1 MDVGGRNAIAIM
13 VPPPQVPGWQKIQ
26 TKIVRELEKKF
37 SGKHVMVIGQRKV
50 MAKEA
55 RKAGAK
61 CYKQKRPIS
70 RSVKAV
76 HENILEDVVY
86 PAEIV
91 GKRIRHKIDDS
102 KVIKAYLDRSSQTT
116 IEHKTATFSAVYKR
130 LTGKNV
136 VFEFP
141 EWEL

>member
-1 MDVGGRNAIAIM
+1 MGNA
-13 VPPPQVPGWQKIQ
+13 WQKIQ

-37 SGKHVMVIGQRKV
+37 SGKHVMIIGQRKV

-70 RSVKAV
+70 RSVQHV
-76 HENILEDVVY
+76 HDAILEDVVY
-86 PAEIV
+86 PAEIT
-91 GKRIRHKIDDS
+91 GKRIRHKMDDQ
-102 KVIKAYLDRSSQTT
+102 KVIKAFLDRGSQTT

-130 LTGKNV
+130 LTGNSEPGGRSEERV
-136 VFEFP
+136 HNHVHT
-141 EWEL
+141 